1 MNRIVDRALKVD
13 FHIHSKASNHKDNEK
28 VKNGTL
34 ENINVLVSKL
44 QENEVN
50 MIAITDHD
58 NFDYDIYSKLKEE
71 EAKENCIQKVLP
83 GIEFSV
89 CICEEVL
96 HVIALFNDENV
107 EISKLQKIQSN
118 LFDKEKNKPLYDRP
132 DLNAFSEE
140 KFISI
145 LRNIKLDT
153 VLIAHQKA
161 SLGSKSKRKHDINT
175 IDPEKME
182 ELIFIDYF
190 EAFEFND
197 KRNEIFNKVYIEHQ
211 KQRLSSMRFITGSDC
226 HNWEKYP
233 ENDSNFEFSYFKCLP
248 TFRGVMLAVT
258 DSSRVK
264 IGIDS
269 FFSVKAPLKSIDLKI
284 NGQLESIN
292 LSKGINV
299 IIGDN
304 SIGKS
309 LLLHKMTDYRELSKN
324 SKLQKAYD
332 NYLNENNIEVLTKI
346 PSDFIRQFDSQ
357 GSIREMF
364 MSNKTRLKDFINKCY
379 PNEPDYSLEKEKVQR
394 KIEEFVGYLDKKE
407 KIEKEKKNL
416 TNIKL
421 ELYDDFSTSLQV
433 IEITTDYKA
442 KKQYYID
449 LISEIKILIEKNQKL
464 SKNSLLETSEK
475 KIIEEYTKFLGKLQ
489 IKYQEKK
496 DRIELETAKI
506 NIINN
511 QIKIFMNELE
521 TTKSEMQKS
530 RENYNLKFEV
540 LANTISNL
548 YMMDE
553 SKNLFNI
560 GFDKIKLSPTTN
572 EIGKNRFVCKCN
584 IKEINSDYIK
594 EILTTPLNAT
604 YKKHIKDFNSIN
616 PVEFK
621 ENIKY
626 ADKDDEEE
634 PLKYYKSKVY
644 NKLDSDLKIIYSIN
658 DVKDSDALAELSS
671 GANSQIYFDLLAN
684 DVQNKGMYIVDQP
697 EDDVSQTAIKNK
709 ILEDFRKISSHRQ
722 VLLITH
728 NPQFIV
734 NLDVDNVIF
743 IKKSEKTGQI
753 SIEYG
758 ALEYKDTSTDILK
771 IVADNIDGGINSLKE
786 RYKKYEKN
794 N

>member
-89 CICEEVL
+89 YICEEVL

-153 VLIAHQKA
+153 ILIAHQKA

-258 DSSRVK
+258 DPSRVK

-416 TNIKL
+416 TDIKL

-709 ILEDFRKISSHRQ
+709 ILGDFRKISSHRQ

>member
-379 PNEPDYSLEKEKVQR
+379 QNEPDYSLEKEKVQR

>member
-153 VLIAHQKA
+153 VLIAHQKE

-233 ENDSNFEFSYFKCLP
+233 ENGSNFEFSYFKCLP

-332 NYLNENNIEVLTKI
+332 NYLKENNIEVLTKI

-379 PNEPDYSLEKEKVQR
+379 PNEPDYSLEKEKIQR
-394 KIEEFVGYLDKKE
+394 KIEEFVDYLDKKE
-407 KIEKEKKNL
+407 KIENEKKNL

-421 ELYDDFSTSLQV
+421 EWYDDFSTSLQV
-433 IEITTDYKA
+433 LEITTDYKT

-464 SKNSLLETSEK
+464 FKNSLLETSEK
-475 KIIEEYTKFLGKLQ
+475 KIIEEYTKFLENLQ
-489 IKYQEKK
+489 IKYQEKQ

-511 QIKIFMNELE
+511 QIKNFMNELE
-521 TTKSEMQKS
+521 ITKSEMQKS
-530 RENYNLKFEV
+530 RENYNSEFEV
-540 LANTISNL
+540 LSNTIRNL

-553 SKNLFNI
+553 SKNLFNT

-621 ENIKY
+621 ENIKF

-658 DVKDSDALAELSS
+658 DAKESDALAELSS

-684 DVQNKGMYIVDQP
+684 DTQNKGMYIVDQP

-743 IKKSEKTGQI
+743 IRKSEKTDQI

>member
-107 EISKLQKIQSN
+107 EISKLQEIQSN

-709 ILEDFRKISSHRQ
+709 ILDDFRKISSHRQ

>member
-107 EISKLQKIQSN
+107 EISKLQEIQSN

-496 DRIELETAKI
+496 DRRELETAKI

-709 ILEDFRKISSHRQ
+709 ILDDFRKISSHRQ